1 MKELYAAA
9 DKKAQQAK
17 KAAEAAKDG
26 RAYESESAPTKQPD
40 WLQIQ
45 EWAFI
50 DDEIQE
56 YGDASTAFAK
66 IKTLVLEAQRKSVKL
81 PIIRKATEDVTIR
94 KPDGTS
100 FDIKKGKTIICDLV
114 SLEWRGDV
122 GEMML
127 TRDLEPGEAT
137 KGREQ
142 RIGKLPQNQN

>member
-9 DKKAQQAK
+9 AQKATEAT

-26 RAYESESAPTKQPD
+26 RAYESDATPTKKPD

-114 SLEWRGDV
+114 SLE
-122 GEMML
+122 GE
-127 TRDLEPGEAT
+127 GEIC
-137 KGREQ
+137 G
-142 RIGKLPQNQN
+142 

>member
-1 MKELYAAA
+1 MDYFLKGLYAAA
-9 DKKAQQAK
+9 DKKAQEAK
-17 KAAEAAKDG
+17 KAADAG
-26 RAYESESAPTKQPD
+26 SAYQEGSVPNKKPD

-100 FDIKKGKTIICDLV
+100 FEIQKGKTIICDLV
-114 SLEWRGDV
+114 SLENWV
-122 GEMML
+122 MGEMML
-127 TRDLEPGEAT
+127 TR
-137 KGREQ
+137 
-142 RIGKLPQNQN
+142 N